1 MEELSIM
8 HRNWANLTDAL
19 ITAALAEDLGGG
31 DLTTMAIVPDDLV
44 STAFLFSKD
53 DGVLAGIDVSMKVF
67 HTADPNL
74 TTNTLFKDG
83 ERIRKGQ
90 KVAEISGSVASILK
104 AERSALNFL
113 GRLSGIATQT
123 AEYVKRIEGCRAK
136 ILDTRKTIPTM
147 RHLDKYAVRVGGGNN
162 HRFGLFDMV
171 LIKDNHIAVAGGIRI
186 AVDNVITEVRKKD
199 DSIKIEVECKSYE
212 ELLEAVYTPVDIIM
226 LDNMDLAEIE
236 RSVKLIRET
245 NAENGKSIRIEVS
258 GNINLD
264 TVRDVAETGVDY
276 ISIGA
281 LTHTVRN
288 HDFSLLFEEL

>member
-1 MEELSIM
+1 M

-19 ITAALAEDLGGG
+19 ITAALAEDLGSG

-74 TTNTLFKDG
+74 TTNTLFKEG
-83 ERIRKGQ
+83 ELIRKGQ
-90 KVAEISGSVASILK
+90 KVAEITGSVASILK
-104 AERSALNFL
+104 AERTALNFL

-186 AVDNVITEVRKKD
+186 AVDNVVSMLHEKD
-199 DSIKIEVECKSYE
+199 ESIKIEVECKSYE

-236 RSVKLIRET
+236 RSVKMIRET
-245 NAENGKSIRIEVS
+245 NTENGKSIRIEVS